1 MKTKDMVSG
10 WKKKITGIGAENQL
24 SNLVKEKVE
33 EEKMSCEDGSLD
45 DAINELKSYVN
56 EELGKKDDY
65 AFILKTTGFD
75 RKNFAANKPIGEL
88 EIFCEPG
95 NGPTMSSQYFCTIK
109 FNGEEIV
116 TRQQTGGNN
125 ETIVDTVKGKLEEY
139 LDKMVEEEKLSD
151 EEKETLV
158 SDSSEWK
165 KDLKE
170 YLDKNEN
177 GTIYIEIGEN
187 GKETTDK
194 TETETI
200 GRWRYETRN

>member
-1 MKTKDMVSG
+1 MVSG

-75 RKNFAANKPIGEL
+75 RKNFAANKSIGEL
-88 EIFCEPG
+88 EISCEPG
-95 NGPTMSSQYFCTIK
+95 NGPTMSNQYFCTIK

-116 TRQQTGGNN
+116 KKQQTGTGTNN
-125 ETIVDTVKGKLEEY
+125 DKIVTTVVGTVEECLE
-139 LDKMVEEEKLSD
+139 KMVEEEKLSD
-151 EEKETLV
+151 EEKETLLR
-158 SDSSEWK
+158 SREWE